1 MEIKV
6 YLPQTVHVPSEYILA
21 LAQRTLTSL
30 GDGGEDVSAT
40 RGHLVRQA
48 VSDGLLRELDEL
60 IREDGTIDLFCD
72 PASEIPLELK
82 NKSVTLG
89 QLCEALKA
97 QDAFPAVNENNGAA
111 KKTAPRQE
119 AAVQLHRHAA

>member
-6 YLPQTVHVPSEYILA
+6 YLPKTVSVPSEYILA

-30 GDGGEDVSAT
+30 GEGGEDVAAT

-48 VSDGLLRELDEL
+48 VRDGLLRDLDEL
-60 IREDGTIDLFCD
+60 VREDGTIDLFCD

-82 NKSVTLG
+82 NKTVTLG
-89 QLCEALKA
+89 QLCESLKG
-97 QDAFPAVNENNGAA
+97 QDAIPAVKENDGAA
-111 KKTAPRQE
+111 KKAEPQHAPT
-119 AAVQLHRHAA
+119 VQLHRSAA